1 MKVQDVMSRS
11 IEYVPSSTT
20 LAEAAIRMRESD
32 TGFLPIGDSDHDK
45 LQGVITDRDIVV
57 RAIAEGRDPNS
68 ATVKEFKTNKV
79 LYCYQNDSIESAADN
94 MREQQVYRL
103 VVLDD
108 QSSKRMC
115 GVVSLGDVVRHDHEH
130 LGGETARGIT
140 EDRRH

>member
-11 IEYVPSSTT
+11 IEYISSHAT
-20 LAEAAIRMRESD
+20 LADAAVRMRDSD
-32 TGFLPIGDSDHDK
+32 TGFLPIGDSDKDK

-57 RAIAEGRDPNS
+57 RAIAQGMDPN
-68 ATVKEFKTNKV
+68 TTPVKDFKTDKV
-79 LYCYQNDSIESAADN
+79 LYCYQDDSLEAAADS

-108 QSSKRMC
+108 RDSKRMC

-140 EDRRH
+140 QGHRH